1 MSQGSRT
8 EITFD
13 GLKKFLRQIGFDQT
27 LQCSRSLVFH
37 HPQGETLVMLSIP
50 DDGHSV
56 RSADLLSIRV
66 RLENQGLIDD
76 VAIRELEAGRLP
88 MAS

>member
-1 MSQGSRT
+1 MSQGNRT

-13 GLKKFLRQIGFDQT
+13 GLKKFLRQIGYDQI
-27 LQCSRSLVFH
+27 LQCSRSLVFR
-37 HPQGETLVMLSIP
+37 HPRSETLVMLSIP
-50 DDGHSV
+50 DDGCSV

-76 VAIRELEAGRLP
+76 AAVSELEAGRLP